1 MARGYALA
9 AGLLTTCAALLA
21 PIPRPHNTKLH
32 STSVKE
38 MSDMMREQR
47 KLMEEEAIRLDML
60 ALEDEQDAATLRGSQ
75 AGTQD
80 DGTLATGEDDMTMD
94 DESIMSGGGG
104 LGGPAGILDKGMV
117 AQKSRK

>member
-1 MARGYALA
+1 YEGPTEDVA
-9 AGLLTTCAALLA
+9 
-21 PIPRPHNTKLH
+21 
-32 STSVKE
+32 
-38 MSDMMREQR
+38 R

-94 DESIMSGGGG
+94 DESIMSGGGR
-104 LGGPAGILDKGMV
+104 GPAGILDKGMH

>member
-1 MARGYALA
+1 MTNGFMEKDRG
-9 AGLLTTCAALLA
+9 
-21 PIPRPHNTKLH
+21 P
-32 STSVKE
+32 
-38 MSDMMREQR
+38 
-47 KLMEEEAIRLDML
+47 
-60 ALEDEQDAATLRGSQ
+60 

-104 LGGPAGILDKGMV
+104 RGGPAGILDKGMA

>member
-1 MARGYALA
+1 
-9 AGLLTTCAALLA
+9 
-21 PIPRPHNTKLH
+21 
-32 STSVKE
+32 
-38 MSDMMREQR
+38 
-47 KLMEEEAIRLDML
+47 MEEEAIRLDML

-104 LGGPAGILDKGMV
+104 RGGPAGILDKGMA